1 MALLTVSINDQ
12 LHNRKSAEV
21 AFAVSALHEVAKELQ
36 RGNGAVTSGP
46 ILGAPGAGLG
56 PTSLG
61 SWTYTPSATLP

>member
-1 MALLTVSINDQ
+1 MALLTVSITDQ
-12 LHNRKSAEV
+12 LMNRKSAEV
-21 AFAVSALHEVAKELQ
+21 AFAAYALEEVRKELV
-36 RGNGAVTSGP
+36 RGNGAVLTGT